1 MAAADVIFSSDSR
14 GSSVLAGQGG
24 GSAGASPRPQHS
36 DEFSG
41 YQVTSAYEAHK
52 AKWQA
57 TPFYLSSSSNPPSGT
72 TAAVHPD
79 DVDIDSIPMVRL
91 TTADLEGRGG
101 GKNKKGGGKKGHR
114 KQQPGGSSSSGSLV
128 MPVLKD
134 DVMPEGA
141 KDSDDDDDHQGGD
154 RRR

>member
-57 TPFYLSSSSNPPSGT
+57 TPFYLSNNPPSGT

-101 GKNKKGGGKKGHR
+101 GGKNKKGAGKKGHR

-141 KDSDDDDDHQGGD
+141 KDSDDEDDHQAGD